1 MMKEEMGRNF
11 PEANLPGC
19 YDRLIKLISRLDDS
33 VGGAHADWKEIRAN
47 HDRIQM
53 PSAIIIGKISQFEG
67 DWVLKNFRIS
77 VEKEDRVV
85 QAPIE
90 NPKPV

>member
-1 MMKEEMGRNF
+1 
-11 PEANLPGC
+11 
-19 YDRLIKLISRLDDS
+19 
-33 VGGAHADWKEIRAN
+33 
-47 HDRIQM
+47 M

-67 DWVLKNFRIS
+67 DWVPKNFRIS